1 MQPSRL
7 PTSPTEVEPEKL
19 WNTRTVNSVTVSR
32 SDMPLHESGRIR
44 TCGGLVRLRLPV
56 PPLTQK
62 LVTFPAS
69 HRSIDRHQI
78 VSLQ

>member
-32 SDMPLHESGRIR
+32 SDMPLHKQRWIR
-44 TCGGLVRLRLPV
+44 TTTRLPSLFAGKV
-56 PPLTQK
+56 CYRPLPIGIRT
-62 LVTFPAS
+62 LTVTALLATT
-69 HRSIDRHQI
+69 R
-78 VSLQ
+78 